1 MKKTLLL
8 LAAMTLGGA
17 TAATAATPHNLPA
30 CSRTV
35 TRNCVKPASTAKSQQ
50 HMNKHQAPSAK
61 TTAAPKTA
69 QHR

>member
-8 LAAMTLGGA
+8 FAALSLGGA

-35 TRNCVKPASTAKSQQ
+35 TKHCVKPAKAQQ
-50 HMNKHQAPSAK
+50 RMDKHQAAPAK
-61 TTAAPKTA
+61 AGTAASKTA
-69 QHR
+69 QHH